1 MLRTAVCDDE
11 REALQKIEAAIHRA
25 GGGFQTVKYLSALSL
40 CEDVESGR
48 LFDIVLLDVEMP
60 ELSGLEAAKRIR
72 AACPSAAILFLTSHT
87 EFPLVKEGYKVG
99 ALRYVCKLE
108 METALPEALSAAAAS
123 CREKASAYL
132 TLTWRSTGV
141 RVPLSEI
148 RTIRRTGRTLEIDT
162 EKQGRLYDPRSLKDM
177 LETLGDSR
185 FLYASRNTAV
195 NLDQVQKL
203 TKTGLVMKNGE
214 EVAVSRKLLPQV
226 KAAILRVW
234 GQAE

>member
-1 MLRTAVCDDE
+1 MLRVAVCDDE
-11 REALQKIEAAIHRA
+11 KEALSRIETVMRRTE
-25 GGGFQTVKYLSALSL
+25 GGFQVESYLSVLSL
-40 CEDVESGR
+40 CEDVENGR

-60 ELSGLEAAKRIR
+60 ELSGLEAAKRVR
-72 AACPSAAILFLTSHT
+72 AACPSAVILFLTSHT

-108 METALPEALSAAAAS
+108 IDAALPEALGAAAEL
-123 CREKASAYL
+123 CREKEPEYL

-177 LETLGDSR
+177 LEALDDDR
-185 FLYASRNTAV
+185 FLYASRNTVV
-195 NLDQVQKL
+195 NLNQVQKL
-203 TKTGLVMKNGE
+203 TKTGLVMKNGD

-234 GQAE
+234 GQTE

>member
-1 MLRTAVCDDE
+1 MLRVAVCDDDKN
-11 REALQKIEAAIHRA
+11 ALDKIEAQVRRTPGLFETA
-25 GGGFQTVKYLSALSL
+25 GYSSAEKL
-40 CEDVESGR
+40 CGDVEKGR
-48 LFDIVLLDVEMP
+48 LFDVFLLDVEMP

-87 EFPLVKEGYKVG
+87 EFPVVKEGYKVG
-99 ALRYVCKLE
+99 ALRYICKLE
-108 METALPEALSAAAAS
+108 MDAALPEALNAAAAY
-123 CREKASAYL
+123 CQERAAEYL

-148 RTIRRTGRTLEIDT
+148 RTVRRIGRTLEIDT
-162 EKQGRLYDPRSLKDM
+162 EKQGRLYDSRSLKDM
-177 LETLGDSR
+177 LEALGDDR

-214 EVAVSRKLLPQV
+214 AVAVSRKLLPQV

-234 GQAE
+234 GQAG